1 LLRKTLLWAS
11 TNPWM
16 AQRLPRLG
24 FVRRATR
31 RFMPGED
38 MQDALAAAE
47 VLAKDGLASTL
58 TLLGE
63 NLESLAEA
71 DEVVTHYVTVLQ
83 EIEKRGLDA
92 EISVKPTQLGLD
104 FGLDAARERL
114 ARLVSATESLV
125 WVDMEASRYVE
136 DTLTL
141 FREARQKS
149 SNVGVCVQSYL
160 HRTADDLES
169 LLTLEPAIRVVK
181 GAYHEPESVAMARKA
196 EVDRSFVQLSSTLL
210 RFRRGAPAPTSRP
223 VIATHDPKMIG
234 EANRLAYEL
243 GLDKKAYEF
252 GMLYGIAQS
261 EQRRLARAGHP
272 VRVLIS
278 YGPAWFPWYMRRLAE
293 RPANLWF
300 VAKQLLG

>member
-1 LLRKTLLWAS
+1 MLRKALLWAS

-16 AQRLPRLG
+16 AKRLPRVG

-31 RFMPGED
+31 RFMPGEELD
-38 MQDALAAAE
+38 DALRAAE
-47 VLAKDGLASTL
+47 ALAKDGLAATL

-63 NLESLAEA
+63 NLESLEEA
-71 DEVVTHYVTVLQ
+71 DEVLEHYLEVLRRVK
-83 EIEKRGLDA
+83 ERGLDA
-92 EISVKPTQLGLD
+92 EISIKPTQLGLD
-104 FGLDAARERL
+104 FGANEVRIRLERL
-114 ARLVSATESLV
+114 AAATDSLV
-125 WVDMEASRYVE
+125 WVDMEASEYVD
-136 DTLTL
+136 DTLRV
-141 FREARQKS
+141 FRAVRERHANLGLALQA
-149 SNVGVCVQSYL
+149 YL
-160 HRTADDLES
+160 HRTERDLEQ
-169 LLTLEPAIRVVK
+169 LLPLGPAIRIVK
-181 GAYHEPESVAMARKA
+181 GAYREPGNVAMERKA
-196 EVDRSFVQLSSTLL
+196 DVDRSFVKLTSRVL
-210 RFRRGAPAPTSRP
+210 RVRLTGEMSRP

-243 GLDKKAYEF
+243 GLEKDKYEF

-300 VAKQLLG
+300 VVRQLFG

>member
-1 LLRKTLLWAS
+1 MLRKALLWAS

-16 AQRLPRLG
+16 ANRLPRLG

-31 RFMPGED
+31 RFMPGEEID
-38 MQDALAAAE
+38 DALRAAE
-47 VLAKDGLASTL
+47 GLAKDGLAATL

-63 NLESLAEA
+63 NLASLEEA
-71 DEVVTHYVTVLQ
+71 DEVTEHYLEVLRRVK
-83 EIEKRGLDA
+83 ERGLDA

-104 FGLDAARERL
+104 FGADEVQIRLERL
-114 ARLVSATESLV
+114 AAATDSLV
-125 WVDMEASRYVE
+125 WVDMEASRYVD
-136 DTLTL
+136 DTLRV
-141 FREARQKS
+141 FRAVRERHANLGLCLQA
-149 SNVGVCVQSYL
+149 YL
-160 HRTADDLES
+160 HRTERDLEQ
-169 LLTLEPAIRVVK
+169 LLPLGPGLRIVK
-181 GAYHEPESVAMARKA
+181 GAYSEPESVAMARKA
-196 EVDRSFVQLSSTLL
+196 DVDRSFVKLTSRVL
-210 RFRRGAPAPTSRP
+210 RVRLAGEMARP

-243 GLDKKAYEF
+243 GLEKEKYEF

-261 EQRRLARAGHP
+261 EQRRLARGGHT

-300 VAKQLLG
+300 VMRQIAG